1 LLPELTAMTDISRGE
16 PGEGVGHEAAV
27 GQVDAPAIALLSLA
41 GFFSIALL
49 RACDPLVPEIA
60 RSFGVSIAEASA
72 PVLVYAMAYGIGQLV
87 FGPIGSRLGTFRTA
101 TIGCT
106 LTAAFSLL
114 GAFVVSLDQLVAAR
128 TLAGFA
134 AGAIV
139 PMSIAFIGETVP
151 YSHRQATL
159 ARLMTGAILGSIVG
173 FAVSGMLAEY
183 VDWRY
188 MFVLLS
194 LGLAGVACGLWW
206 YLPRLAAQPGPRS
219 RFVANPLRQYA
230 RILSQRWPRVVLI
243 AVAIEGAVFG
253 VIPFIGAMLAEQHG
267 LGNLGIGAVLGCLGA
282 GSLVF
287 AMTARRIIGAL
298 GEFGCARLGSAMAL
312 GGFALIAL
320 SPATSLVVLG
330 AFTVGLGY
338 MMLHNTLQANATQMM
353 PDDRSVAVSLFAF
366 CLFTGQAAGV
376 GLFAVVTPVV
386 GYQAAILAGGVTV
399 LLVGLAFAAAKRRLT
414 GG

>member
-1 LLPELTAMTDISRGE
+1 MPEGRSGVTAARKPVAESAG
-16 PGEGVGHEAAV
+16 
-27 GQVDAPAIALLSLA
+27 APAVVLLSLA

-72 PVLVYAMAYGIGQLV
+72 PVLVYAMAYGLGQLV
-87 FGPIGSRLGTFRTA
+87 FGPIGSRIGTFRMA

-128 TLAGFA
+128 AVAGLA

-151 YSHRQATL
+151 YDRRQATL
-159 ARLMTGAILGSIVG
+159 ARLMTGAILGSIAG
-173 FAVSGMLAEY
+173 FALSGMLAQY

-188 MFVLLS
+188 MFILLS
-194 LGLAGVACGLWW
+194 LGLAAVTAGLWR
-206 YLPRLAAQPGPRS
+206 YLPRLAAPARPGGGMIGS
-219 RFVANPLRQYA
+219 PLRQYA
-230 RILSQRWPRVVLI
+230 RILRQPWPRVVLV

-253 VIPFIGAMLAEQHG
+253 VIPFIAALLAEHHG
-267 LGNLGIGAVLGCLGA
+267 LGNLGIGAVLGCFGA

-287 AMTARRIIGAL
+287 ALTARRIIGRL
-298 GEFGCARLGSAMAL
+298 GELGCARLGSAVVLVA
-312 GGFALIAL
+312 FALVAL
-320 SPATSLVVLG
+320 SPATALVVIG
-330 AFTVGLGY
+330 AFAAGLGY
-338 MMLHNTLQANATQMM
+338 MMLHNTLQANATQMV
-353 PDDRSVAVSLFAF
+353 PDDRAGAVSLFAF

-376 GLFAVVTPVV
+376 ALFAAITPVV
-386 GYQAAILAGGVTV
+386 GYPSAILGGGVTV
-399 LLVGLAFAAAKRRLT
+399 LLVGVGFAAAKRRQT
-414 GG
+414 AAVQG